1 MENKFVKT
9 GHKNV
14 LINFDLEN
22 KHIEQLLGY
31 KFNKYDDNE
40 GFYVNML
47 LNCDLKYHKFENYME
62 INAMHQSFAP
72 RHIAVTEEV
81 WYNLVQLCY
90 QDKLIMIDGE
100 MLATNLPL
108 SENKRFDEV
117 WSNSEEMYSDIRT
130 NLKPE

>member
-1 MENKFVKT
+1 MENLFVKT

-22 KHIEQLLGY
+22 QHIEQLLGY
-31 KFNKYDDNE
+31 KFDKYDDNE

-47 LNCDLKYHKFENYME
+47 LNCDLKHHEVENYME
-62 INAMHQSFAP
+62 IHAMHQPFTP
-72 RHIAVTEEV
+72 RTILVTEEI

-90 QDKLIMIDGE
+90 QNKLIMIDGE

-108 SENKRFDEV
+108 CENKRFDEV
-117 WSNSEEMYSDIRT
+117 WDSEEMYSDIRKD
-130 NLKPE
+130 LKA